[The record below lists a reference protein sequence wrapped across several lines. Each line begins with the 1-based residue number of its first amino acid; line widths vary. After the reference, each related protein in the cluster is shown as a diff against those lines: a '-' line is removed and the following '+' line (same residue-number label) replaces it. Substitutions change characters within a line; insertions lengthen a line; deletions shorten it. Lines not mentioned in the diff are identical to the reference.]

1 MPSDVTVYPAA
12 TTIVPLPLVQIGK
25 TGFMFSHFV
34 EEMGAVMRAVGVS
47 GMQGDGAFHI
57 RFSTTGLASFHL
69 SEGQHA
75 EKPPIV
81 AVMWCETFDKGQMF
95 CLSCQ
100 PASVS
105 DQFEDAEARLHHKGV
120 TGIFR

>member
-1 MPSDVTVYPAA
+1 MPSDVTVYQAA
-12 TTIVPLPLVQIGK
+12 TRLPLVQIGK
-25 TGFMFSHFV
+25 TGFKFSHFV

-57 RFSTTGLASFHL
+57 RFGTTGLSGFHL

-81 AVMWCETFDKGQMF
+81 AVMRCETFDKGQMF
-95 CLSCQ
+95 CLPAR
-100 PASVS
+100 PASES
-105 DQFEDAEARLHHKGV
+105 DQPEDAEARLHHKGV
-120 TGIFR
+120 AGIFR